1 MSALQIFILLYL
13 LLTLLVGYWASKRV
27 KNAQDFALAGRNLPL
42 GVSVACLFAT
52 WFGSEVIM
60 GSPSEYAEN
69 GFLGII
75 EEPLGAVLALIII
88 GFFFTRKLYRL
99 GLLTFGDLFE
109 KRYNTQ
115 IAFISSLIMVITY
128 FGWVAAQ
135 LKALGEVLE
144 SVMGLPIFTGMI
156 VGALVVLIY
165 TYIGGMWAVS
175 VTDFLQSFIIVA
187 GLIAI
192 WWNLSEQISLDTI
205 LAQTPQ
211 KYFQVL
217 PERNFSDILAY
228 ISAWLTLGLG
238 SIPSQ
243 DVLQRILSAKSEK
256 VAVRASFLSAG
267 VYLLITAI
275 PLIITLYARI
285 LYPNFLQENAEAL
298 MPVLVL
304 QIGGLG
310 VQILFLG
317 ALLSA
322 ILSTASGAIL
332 APATVLAENIFSPFI
347 KNKTDKT
354 LLWLLRIS
362 VVIITLLSLILANLG
377 ESIFELASFA
387 ASSGLVTLVVPIWA
401 ALYLKNPSRLG
412 AILSIFIGLI
422 VWIICLIS
430 PIELLPA
437 NLAGFLASIM
447 GMLGGAIFEKLKI
460 AQRENNA

>member
-1 MSALQIFILLYL
+1 MEKSVTILQIFILLYL
-13 LLTLLVGYWASKRV
+13 LITILIGYWASRKV

-42 GVSVACLFAT
+42 GISVACLFAT

-75 EEPLGAVLALIII
+75 EEPLGAVLALVLI
-88 GFFFTRKLYRL
+88 GLFFTRKLYRL

-109 KRYNTQ
+109 KRYNSQ
-115 IAFISSLIMVITY
+115 IAFISSVIMVITY

-135 LKALGEVLE
+135 IKALGEVLE
-144 SVMGLPIFTGMI
+144 SVMNIPIFTGMI
-156 VGALVVLIY
+156 IGTLVVLIY

-175 VTDFLQSFIIVA
+175 VTDFLQSFIIIV

-192 WWNLSEQISLDTI
+192 WWNLSEQMPLQEVIS
-205 LAQTPQ
+205 QSPQ
-211 KYFQVL
+211 KYFQLL
-217 PERNFSDILAY
+217 PERNFADILAY

-243 DVLQRILSAKSEK
+243 DVLQRILASKSEK
-256 VAVRASFLSAG
+256 VAVQASFLSAW

-275 PLIITLYARI
+275 PLLITLYARI
-285 LYPNFLQENAEAL
+285 LYPELLAENSETL
-298 MPVLVL
+298 MPVLVKK
-304 QIGGLG
+304 IGGLG

-332 APATVLAENIFSPFI
+332 APATVLAENIFLPFI

-401 ALYLKNPSRLG
+401 ALYLKQPSCLG
-412 AILSIFIGLI
+412 ALLAMFVGMAVWVILLIFP
-422 VWIICLIS
+422 S
-430 PIELLPA
+430 ETFPA
-437 NLAGFLASIM
+437 NLVGLMASMI
-447 GMLGGAIFEKLKI
+447 GMLLGTWLEHY
-460 AQRENNA
+460 QNHR

>member
-1 MSALQIFILLYL
+1 MGALQIFILLYL
-13 LLTLLVGYWASKRV
+13 LLTLLVGYWASRRV
-27 KNAQDFALAGRNLPL
+27 KNAQDFALAGRKLPL

-75 EEPLGAVLALIII
+75 EEPLGAVLALILI
-88 GFFFTRKLYRL
+88 GFFFTKKLYRL

-115 IAFISSLIMVITY
+115 IAFISSLIMVLTY

-144 SVMGLPIFTGMI
+144 SVMGLSLFTGMI
-156 VGALVVLIY
+156 VGAVVVLIY

-192 WWNLSEQISLDTI
+192 WWNLSEQISLEVV
-205 LAQTPQ
+205 LAQSPQ

-275 PLIITLYARI
+275 PLVITLYARI
-285 LYPNFLQENAEAL
+285 LFPNLLAENSDAL

-332 APATVLAENIFSPFI
+332 APATVLAENIFLPFV

-362 VVIITLLSLILANLG
+362 VVIITFFSLILANMG

-401 ALYLKNPSRLG
+401 ALYLKNPSCLG
-412 AILSIFIGLI
+412 AMLSMFVGLV
-422 VWIICLIS
+422 VWIVCLIF
-430 PIELLPA
+430 PIEFLPA
-437 NLAGFLASIM
+437 NLAGFLAGIL
-447 GMLGGAIFEKLKI
+447 GMLLGTFFESLKKL
-460 AQRENNA
+460 

>member
-1 MSALQIFILLYL
+1 LSALQIFILLYL
-13 LLTLLVGYWASKRV
+13 LLTLLVGYWASRRV

-156 VGALVVLIY
+156 VGAFVVLIY

-192 WWNLSEQISLDTI
+192 WWNLSEQISLDAV
-205 LAQTPQ
+205 LAQTPP

-275 PLIITLYARI
+275 PLVITLYARI
-285 LYPNFLQENAEAL
+285 LYPNLLQENPEAL

-332 APATVLAENIFSPFI
+332 APATVLAENILLPFI

-362 VVIITLLSLILANLG
+362 VVIITLLSLVLANLG

-412 AILSIFIGLI
+412 AMLSTFIGLI
-422 VWIICLIS
+422 VWIFCLIS

-447 GMLGGAIFEKLKI
+447 GMVLGSILEKLKV
-460 AQRENNA
+460 AQRQNNA